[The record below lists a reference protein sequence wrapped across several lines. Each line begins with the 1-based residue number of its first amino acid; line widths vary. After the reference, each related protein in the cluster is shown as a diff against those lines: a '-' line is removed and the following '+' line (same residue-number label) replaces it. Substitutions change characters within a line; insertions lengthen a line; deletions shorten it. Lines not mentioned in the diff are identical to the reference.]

1 MKVGDLVVFHND
13 SWIGPVPNMYKHP
26 GLIET
31 AYSDGTFEVFWPGS
45 VGKTLAT
52 TRTLGPEALKVIN
65 E

>member
-31 AYSDGTFEVFWPGS
+31 AYSDGTFEVFWPA
-45 VGKTLAT
+45 LAT
-52 TRTLGPEALKVIN
+52 TRTLGPEALKVVN